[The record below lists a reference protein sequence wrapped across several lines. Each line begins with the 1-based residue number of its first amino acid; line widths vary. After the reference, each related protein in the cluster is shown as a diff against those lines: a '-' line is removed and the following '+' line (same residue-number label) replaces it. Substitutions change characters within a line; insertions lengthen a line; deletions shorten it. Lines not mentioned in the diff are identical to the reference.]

1 MMESLEILF
10 EDKII
15 LVINKPSGLM
25 AERDKFKNPSVQDMV
40 ADYFNTLKLSQNTIL
55 GIVHRIDRP
64 VSGVMLLAKKVSAL
78 RDLNK
83 QFEEGKVEKIYFA
96 LVNKKP
102 EKDEGTLLHYLFKD
116 VKNKKA
122 IIYKNSRK
130 SAVKC
135 ELIYKYKGMMND
147 SYLLEIH
154 PLTGK
159 YHQIRAQLAFIGC
172 PIIGDEKY
180 GSKSKYKSDAICLH
194 AHSIEFEHP
203 VEKKKM
209 KVSCEMPKDWK
220 YVGNG

>member
-10 EDKII
+10 EDKAL

-40 ADYFNTLKLSQNTIL
+40 ADYFNTQKLSQNTIL

-64 VSGVMLLAKKVSAL
+64 VSGVMMIAKKISAL

-96 LVNKKP
+96 LVDTKP
-102 EKDEGTLLHYLFKD
+102 EKEEGTLLNYLFKD

-135 ELIYKYKGMMND
+135 ELIYKYKGTINNAH
-147 SYLLEIH
+147 LLEIH

-159 YHQIRAQLAFIGC
+159 YHQIRAQLAFIGI

-180 GSKSKYKSDAICLH
+180 GSKSKYKPDAICLH

-203 VEKKKM
+203 VEKKII
-209 KVSCEMPKDWK
+209 KVSCDIPADWK
-220 YVGNG
+220 YVANG